1 MKVVLFCGGFGLRMR
16 DESENTPKPMAQVGY
31 RPILWHIMK
40 YYAYYGHKDFILCL
54 GYKADVIKDYFINYK
69 EHVTNDFV
77 LSNGH
82 QMELLSHDIQDWT
95 VTFVD
100 TGLHANIGE
109 RLMAVRSYLKG
120 EERFLANYADGC
132 TSLPLPEI
140 IDFSEKKD
148 MVGTFV
154 SVKPTQSFHVVRTKP
169 DGRVASI
176 EDATGSGMRINGGY
190 FVFKQEIFDYMRP
203 GEELVLQPF
212 DRLMEDDELYA
223 YPYEGFWACM
233 DTFKEK
239 QMLND
244 MYRNGDAPWA
254 VWESGDRV
262 KRSVESKTARP
273 NGHEGVHA

>member
-1 MKVVLFCGGFGLRMR
+1 
-16 DESENTPKPMAQVGY
+16 
-31 RPILWHIMK
+31 
-40 YYAYYGHKDFILCL
+40 
-54 GYKADVIKDYFINYK
+54 
-69 EHVTNDFV
+69 
-77 LSNGH
+77 
-82 QMELLSHDIQDWT
+82 
-95 VTFVD
+95 
-100 TGLHANIGE
+100 
-109 RLMAVRSYLKG
+109 
-120 EERFLANYADGC
+120 
-132 TSLPLPEI
+132 
-140 IDFSEKKD
+140 
-148 MVGTFV
+148 
-154 SVKPTQSFHVVRTKP
+154 VKPTQSFHVVRTKP
-169 DGRVASI
+169 DGRVVSI

-254 VWESGDRV
+254 VWENGDRV
-262 KRSVESKTARP
+262 KHSVESKTARP